1 MIIAGAG
8 FKQDVTMENVDIK
21 PGPET
26 GAVGKAGSVASLHLL
41 YFVIL
46 SVFRT
51 VCGSIF
57 RRLQAVGRFVRY
69 PQERRTGRT
78 SVLLLP
84 TLCLALALVL
94 FGGAGAVAQEC
105 NGSPTDPP
113 SCNNR
118 VPVANAG
125 VDRTVNSGAMVTL
138 DGSGSTDPDGN
149 ETIEKYEW
157 TQPGQPAGW
166 TGSPVSRVTLTGD
179 DTEMPTFTADNLDA
193 ADAIAEVS
201 HYFQLKVTDNE
212 GETHIDTVTITVNA
226 PPLAKIIGL
235 AERRVNSGAMVT
247 LDGSDSDDRPSGDVS
262 YEWERTGGT
271 MGITAPVLTD
281 TTSETLKFTA
291 DSLDPGDAERT
302 HEYTLTVTEV
312 GITGRDAQ
320 SNAAIVTIT
329 VNAPPLANAGGGQK
343 INAAETAGTVTATL
357 DGSAS
362 RDTDG
367 GTLEYSWV
375 RTGGTSMSVPSLT
388 GATSDTLTFPVDT
401 IVPGDFDV
409 THEYRLTVT
418 DAEGLTD
425 TDTVTITINAL
436 PVANAGPNRTV
447 PSGTLVR
454 FDGSGSS
461 DTGKT
466 LDYFWEGPSGTS
478 TSTAVLTGERTENP
492 HYTAM
497 DSTATQAVPKT
508 NIWRLTVTDD
518 NGATATDLVTI
529 TIEEAIAAPV
539 ARVDDG
545 SPLRIVNPGD
555 MAQQLAS
562 TGTVDRRR
570 TISSYNWVRTGGTG
584 TAGDLTLTGTNMAMA
599 TFGVAANRP
608 TAGNDD
614 ETHEIT
620 LTVTDSAGD
629 TGTAMVTITVQA
641 DPLANAGADQRIQS
655 GTMTSPVT
663 VTLDSS
669 GSRVGAGRTIVSREW
684 EQLVSDPRNT
694 ADALPVGYPAPKA
707 GDSSMSTFTAQTLD
721 PGDAEVRYVFELIV
735 EDSSENTA
743 TDRVEITVYSQNALP
758 VATVT
763 PLEITVDPGDPV
775 SLGSTVTDSDGTIAS
790 WTWTRTGGNG
800 QANIPLTRTAT
811 GENTATLNLTLGFI
825 AEQLDA
831 GGSDVTHVFTLVAT
845 DNDSAKSAPVVVTV
859 TVQADPLANAGV
871 DRRIQSGTMTSP
883 VTVTL
888 DSSGSRVGAGRT
900 IVSREWEQLVSD
912 PRNTADALPVGYP
925 APKAGDSSMSTFTA
939 QTLDPGDAE
948 VRYVFELI
956 VEDSSENTAT
966 DRVEITVYS
975 QNALPVA
982 TVTPLE
988 ITVDPGDPVSL
999 GSTVTDSDGT
1009 IASWTWTRTGGNG
1022 QANIPLT
1029 RTATGENTATLNL
1042 TLGFIAEQLD
1052 AGGSDVTHVFTL
1064 VATDND
1070 SAESAP
1076 VVVTVTVQA
1085 PPFANAGPDQ
1095 PEPGRPPILSGATVT
1110 LDGSGSRVDSDRTI
1124 ASWAWTRPDGAA
1136 GGTADALP
1144 PDGQTGGL
1152 MGGTTAMP
1160 SFTAQTLMPGV
1171 PDVTYILTLTVTD
1184 NRGETSTDNVRI
1196 TVTAPNQV
1204 PVANAGNDRSVA
1216 SGAMVQLDG
1225 SGSMDPDDDGEIVS
1239 YRWTR
1244 KSGAAG
1250 GTADALPP
1258 NGQTG
1263 GLINANTA
1271 TPGFTAQKLEPG
1283 DTDVTYILEL
1293 VVTDNENAMS
1303 EPDTVIITVTAVLVD
1318 IETSPS
1324 ELTVQEG
1331 SSGVYQVKLGRSP
1344 GQEVELRAYSDHEDV
1359 ILENTRLVF
1368 NAENW
1373 NTWQDIRLAAVA
1385 DADTENDMAT
1395 IRHSLVTEGVA
1406 VGRSGKVRVTIRDAD
1421 PILPHI
1427 GTYLETRAVT
1437 LLNNQPELI
1446 RFLRQDGTTPDS
1458 NGEFTFRAT
1467 NGHLVL
1473 DGGFVHE
1480 GVWGEITGSYAN
1492 SDSGDM
1498 KLTTGSFGFHRKYF
1512 GNLLGGVLLQ
1522 FDFVDHDLNEN
1533 NGTID
1538 GSGWMFGPYFVAR
1551 HDNWPLYFEG
1561 RLLYGQSDNRIR
1573 FNDPDFK
1580 TRTGSFDTHRTLA
1593 QLRMEGDIPVP
1604 GGNDAL
1610 RLIPYADGRWI
1621 EDRAAAFTTGSETGF
1636 GMISV
1641 SGQKVS
1647 VGELELGSNLEVP
1660 IAMRHGGM
1668 TVTGGLGLVYSKTKG
1683 DHIGSE
1689 SRNRGRGEI
1698 GFSYDVDDALRIDFD
1713 SFYDGIGT
1721 SRYESYG
1728 VSLNARMRF

>member
-1 MIIAGAG
+1 
-8 FKQDVTMENVDIK
+8 MENTKMKTGIK
-21 PGPET
+21 TGPGT
-26 GAVGKAGSVASLHLL
+26 DTVGMFGSAALL
-41 YFVIL
+41 QILNFVIL
-46 SVFRT
+46 SVFRA
-51 VCGSIF
+51 VCEPVF
-57 RRLQAVGRFVRY
+57 RRLQSFGKY
-69 PQERRTGRT
+69 LWHSQGRRTART
-78 SVLLLP
+78 SIPLLP

-113 SCNNR
+113 SCNNSD
-118 VPVANAG
+118 PMANAG

-149 ETIEKYEW
+149 DTIEGYEW
-157 TQPGQPAGW
+157 TQPGEPAGW

-212 GETHIDTVTITVNA
+212 GATHTDTVTITVNA
-226 PPLAKIIGL
+226 PPLAKIEGL
-235 AERRVNSGAMVT
+235 AERRVNSGAMVV
-247 LDGSDSDDRPSGDVS
+247 LDGSESDDRPKGDVS

-271 MGITAPVLTD
+271 TGITAPVLTD
-281 TTSETLKFTA
+281 TTSETLEFTA
-291 DSLDPGDAERT
+291 DSLDPGAAERT

-329 VNAPPLANAGGGQK
+329 VNAPPRANAGDDQTIDAPEPSGMK
-343 INAAETAGTVTATL
+343 TATL

-362 RDTDG
+362 TDTDG
-367 GTLEYSWV
+367 GTLEYSWE
-375 RTGGTSMSVPSLT
+375 RTGGTNMPGPVLT
-388 GATSDTLTFPVDT
+388 GATSNMPTFPVDT
-401 IVPGDFDV
+401 LVPGTTDV
-409 THEYRLTVT
+409 THEYTLTVT

-425 TDTVTITINAL
+425 TDTVTITVNAL
-436 PVANAGPNRTV
+436 PVANAGPDRTV
-447 PSGTLVR
+447 PSGTLVT

-478 TSTAVLTGERTENP
+478 THTAVLTGERTENP
-492 HYTAM
+492 SYTAM
-497 DSTATQAVPKT
+497 DSTATQTVPKT

-518 NGATATDLVTI
+518 KGATATDFVTI

-570 TISSYNWVRTGGTG
+570 TITSHNWERTGGTG

-608 TAGNDD
+608 APGNDD

-620 LTVTDSAGD
+620 LTVTDSAMD
-629 TGTAMVTITVQA
+629 TDTAMVTITVQA
-641 DPLANAGADQRIQS
+641 DPLANAGADRRIQS

-669 GSRVGAGRTIVSREW
+669 GSRVGAGRTIVSRDW
-684 EQLVSDPRNT
+684 ERLVNDPRDT
-694 ADALPVGYPAPKA
+694 AEDLPVGYPAPKA
-707 GDSSMSTFTAQTLD
+707 GDSSMSTFTAQTLG

-735 EDSSENTA
+735 EDSSGNIA

-763 PLEITVDPGDPV
+763 PLEITVDSGDPV
-775 SLGSTVTDSDGTIAS
+775 SLGGTATDSDGTIAS
-790 WTWTRTGGNG
+790 WAWTRTGGNG

-845 DNDSAKSAPVVVTV
+845 DNDNAQSTPVV
-859 TVQADPLANAGV
+859 A
-871 DRRIQSGTMTSP
+871 
-883 VTVTL
+883 
-888 DSSGSRVGAGRT
+888 
-900 IVSREWEQLVSD
+900 
-912 PRNTADALPVGYP
+912 
-925 APKAGDSSMSTFTA
+925 
-939 QTLDPGDAE
+939 
-948 VRYVFELI
+948 
-956 VEDSSENTAT
+956 
-966 DRVEITVYS
+966 
-975 QNALPVA
+975 
-982 TVTPLE
+982 
-988 ITVDPGDPVSL
+988 
-999 GSTVTDSDGT
+999 
-1009 IASWTWTRTGGNG
+1009 
-1022 QANIPLT
+1022 
-1029 RTATGENTATLNL
+1029 
-1042 TLGFIAEQLD
+1042 
-1052 AGGSDVTHVFTL
+1052 
-1064 VATDND
+1064 
-1070 SAESAP
+1070 
-1076 VVVTVTVQA
+1076 TVTVQA
-1085 PPFANAGPDQ
+1085 PPLANAGPDQ
-1095 PEPGRPPILSGATVT
+1095 PEPGQPAIVSGATIT

-1124 ASWAWTRPDGAA
+1124 ASWAWTRADGTA

-1144 PDGQTGGL
+1144 AAGQAGGL
-1152 MGGTTAMP
+1152 TGGTTATP
-1160 SFTAQTLMPGV
+1160 SFTAQTLMPG
-1171 PDVTYILTLTVTD
+1171 DSEVTYILTLTVTD
-1184 NRGETSTDNVRI
+1184 NRGETSTDDVMI
-1196 TVTAPNQV
+1196 TITAPNQV

-1216 SGAMVQLDG
+1216 SGTMVQLDG
-1225 SGSMDPDDDGEIVS
+1225 SGSMDPDDDGEIMS

-1283 DTDVTYILEL
+1283 DTDVTYIFEL
-1293 VVTDNENAMS
+1293 VVTDNENAVS

-1318 IETSPS
+1318 IETNPS

-1331 SSGVYQVKLGRSP
+1331 SSGVYRVKLGRSP
-1344 GQEVELRAYSDHEDV
+1344 GQEVELRVSSDHEDV
-1359 ILENTRLVF
+1359 VPENTRLVF

-1373 NTWQDIRLAAVA
+1373 NIWQDVRLATVA

-1406 VGRSGKVRVTIRDAD
+1406 AGRSGEVRVTIRDED
-1421 PILPHI
+1421 PILPQI
-1427 GTYLETRAVT
+1427 GTYLETRAMT

-1446 RFLRQDGTTPDS
+1446 RFLKHDGVAPDINGGFTLKATDDHLVL
-1458 NGEFTFRAT
+1458 NGEF
-1467 NGHLVL
+1467 
-1473 DGGFVHE
+1473 VHE
-1480 GVWGEITGSYAN
+1480 SVWGEITGSYAN

-1498 KLTTGSFGFHRKYF
+1498 KLTMGSFGIHRKYS
-1512 GNLLGGVLLQ
+1512 GNLLAGVLLQ
-1522 FDFVDHDLNEN
+1522 FDLVDHDLSEN

-1538 GSGWMFGPYFVAR
+1538 GSGWMVGPYFVTR
-1551 HDNWPLYFEG
+1551 HDNRSLYFEG
-1561 RLLYGQSDNRIR
+1561 RLLYGQSDNDIR
-1573 FNDPDFK
+1573 FNDPDFR

-1593 QLRMEGDIPVP
+1593 QLRMEGDIPVSGRIDGP
-1604 GGNDAL
+1604 
-1610 RLIPYADGRWI
+1610 RLIPYADMYRI
-1621 EDRAAAFTTGSETGF
+1621 EDRAAAFATGSETGV

-1647 VGELELGSNLEVP
+1647 VGELELGSNLEIP
-1660 IAMRHGGM
+1660 IAMHHGDM
-1668 TVTGGLGLVYSKTKG
+1668 IVTGGLGLVYSKTKG
-1683 DHIGSE
+1683 DHVGSE
-1689 SRNRGRGEI
+1689 SHNRGRGEI
-1698 GFSYDVDDALRIDFD
+1698 GVSYDFDDVLRIDFD

-1721 SRYESYG
+1721 SRYEGYG
-1728 VSLNARMRF
+1728 VSLNVRVRF

>member
-1 MIIAGAG
+1 
-8 FKQDVTMENVDIK
+8 MENMRPK
-21 PGPET
+21 T
-26 GAVGKAGSVASLHLL
+26 GMKTGFARIATAGSAILSHLL

-46 SVFRT
+46 SVLRT
-51 VCGSIF
+51 TYGSVCRPVFGSTFGSVFLTMFGSTFGPVCGSIF
-57 RRLQAVGRFVRY
+57 GFVFKSTFGPVFERLRAVGRFMRY
-69 PQERRTGRT
+69 PREWRTART
-78 SVLLLP
+78 SIPLLP

-94 FGGAGAVAQEC
+94 I
-105 NGSPTDPP
+105 NGSGAMAQGEACTGNPDFDPP
-113 SCNNR
+113 SCINMD
-118 VPVANAG
+118 PVANAG
-125 VDRTVNSGAMVTL
+125 ADRTVNSGAMVTL

-149 ETIEKYEW
+149 DTIEKYEW

-166 TGSPVSRVTLTGD
+166 TGSPVSRVILTD
-179 DTEMPTFTADNLDA
+179 DNTEMPTFTADSLDA

-201 HYFQLKVTDNE
+201 HYFQLKVTDNG
-212 GETHIDTVTITVNA
+212 GETHTDTVTITVNA
-226 PPLAKIIGL
+226 PPLAKIKGL

-271 MGITAPVLTD
+271 TGITAPVLTD
-281 TTSETLKFTA
+281 TTSEMLEFTA
-291 DSLDPGDAERT
+291 DSLDPGAAERT

-312 GITGRDAQ
+312 GITGRDPQ

-329 VNAPPLANAGGGQK
+329 VNAPPEANAGGDQT

-357 DGSAS
+357 NGSAS
-362 RDTDG
+362 TDTDG
-367 GTLEYSWV
+367 GTLEYSWE

-388 GATSDTLTFPVDT
+388 GETSNTLTFPVDT
-401 IVPGDFDV
+401 LVPGKNDV

-436 PVANAGPNRTV
+436 PVANAGPDRTV
-447 PSGTLVR
+447 PSGTLVT

-461 DTGKT
+461 DTGET

-478 TSTAVLTGERTENP
+478 TRTADLTGARTENP
-492 HYTAM
+492 SYTAM

-599 TFGVAANRP
+599 TFGVAANKP
-608 TAGNDD
+608 APGNDD

-620 LTVTDSAGD
+620 LTVTDSARD
-629 TGTAMVTITVQA
+629 TDTAMVTITVQA
-641 DPLANAGADQRIQS
+641 DPLANAGADRRIQS

-669 GSRVGAGRTIVSREW
+669 GSRVGAGRTIVSRDW
-684 EQLVSDPRNT
+684 ERLVNDPRDT
-694 ADALPVGYPAPKA
+694 ADDLPVGYPAPKA
-707 GDSSMSTFTAQTLD
+707 GDSSMATFTAQTLG
-721 PGDAEVRYVFELIV
+721 PGDAEVGYVFELIV
-735 EDSSENTA
+735 EDSSGNIA

-763 PLEITVDPGDPV
+763 PLEITVDSGDPV
-775 SLGSTVTDSDGTIAS
+775 SLGGTATDSDGTIAS
-790 WTWTRTGGNG
+790 WAWTRTSGSG

-845 DNDSAKSAPVVVTV
+845 DNDNAQSAPVV
-859 TVQADPLANAGV
+859 A
-871 DRRIQSGTMTSP
+871 
-883 VTVTL
+883 
-888 DSSGSRVGAGRT
+888 
-900 IVSREWEQLVSD
+900 
-912 PRNTADALPVGYP
+912 
-925 APKAGDSSMSTFTA
+925 
-939 QTLDPGDAE
+939 
-948 VRYVFELI
+948 
-956 VEDSSENTAT
+956 
-966 DRVEITVYS
+966 
-975 QNALPVA
+975 
-982 TVTPLE
+982 
-988 ITVDPGDPVSL
+988 
-999 GSTVTDSDGT
+999 
-1009 IASWTWTRTGGNG
+1009 
-1022 QANIPLT
+1022 
-1029 RTATGENTATLNL
+1029 
-1042 TLGFIAEQLD
+1042 
-1052 AGGSDVTHVFTL
+1052 
-1064 VATDND
+1064 
-1070 SAESAP
+1070 
-1076 VVVTVTVQA
+1076 TVTVQA
-1085 PPFANAGPDQ
+1085 PPLANAGPDQ
-1095 PEPGRPPILSGATVT
+1095 PEPGRPPIVSGATVT

-1124 ASWAWTRPDGAA
+1124 ASWDWTRPDGAA

-1160 SFTAQTLMPGV
+1160 SFTAQTLMPGD

-1184 NRGETSTDNVRI
+1184 NRGETSTDDVRI
-1196 TVTAPNQV
+1196 TVTSPNQI
-1204 PVANAGNDRSVA
+1204 PVANAGSDRSVA

-1225 SGSMDPDDDGEIVS
+1225 RGSMDPDDDGEIVS

-1318 IETSPS
+1318 IETNPS

-1331 SSGVYQVKLGRSP
+1331 SSGVYQVKLGQSP

-1368 NAENW
+1368 NTENW
-1373 NTWQDIRLAAVA
+1373 NTWQDVKLVTVA

-1395 IRHSLVTEGVA
+1395 IRHTLVTEGIA
-1406 VGRSGKVRVTIRDAD
+1406 AGRSGEVRVTIRDED
-1421 PILPHI
+1421 PILHHI
-1427 GTYLETRAVT
+1427 GTYLETRAIT

-1446 RFLRQDGTTPDS
+1446 RFLRQDETAPDS
-1458 NGEFTFRAT
+1458 TGELAFRAT
-1467 NGHLVL
+1467 DGHLAL

-1480 GVWGEITGSYAN
+1480 SVWGEITGSHAN

-1498 KLTTGSFGFHRKYF
+1498 KVTTGSFGFHRNYS
-1512 GNLLGGVLLQ
+1512 GNFLGGVLLQ

-1533 NGTID
+1533 KGTID
-1538 GSGWMFGPYFVAR
+1538 GSGWMFGPYLVAR

-1561 RLLYGQSDNRIR
+1561 RLLYGQSDNRVR
-1573 FNDPDFK
+1573 FNDPDFR

-1604 GGNDAL
+1604 GGNEAL
-1610 RLIPYADGRWI
+1610 RLIPYADGRWVK
-1621 EDRAAAFTTGSETGF
+1621 DRAAAFTTGSETGS

-1647 VGELELGSNLEVP
+1647 VGELELGSGVEVP
-1660 IAMRHGGM
+1660 IAMRHGDM
-1668 TVTGGLGLVYSKTKG
+1668 IVTGGLGLVYSRTKG
-1683 DHIGSE
+1683 DYIGSE
-1689 SRNRGRGEI
+1689 SGNRGRGEI

-1713 SFYDGIGT
+1713 SFYDGIGA
-1721 SRYESYG
+1721 SRYEGYG
-1728 VSLNARMRF
+1728 MSLNARIRF